1 MVALSQLNRAVEQ
14 RPDRRPVM
22 SDLRESGAIEQDAD
36 VIMFIYR
43 DVVYKPGLPE
53 AKGIAEVIIGKQRNG
68 PIGTIK
74 LTFLGQHTRF
84 ENYQDPGSVLST
96 RTPEA
101 TPRKEGAMAE
111 PHIAQRGP
119 YAVELAPGDYWWC
132 RCGRS
137 RRQPFC
143 DGSHKE
149 TEFKPVKFTMS
160 EAQKV
165 WLCGCKRT
173 NVTALLRRLAQEPAA
188 EPG

>member
-1 MVALSQLNRAVEQ
+1 
-14 RPDRRPVM
+14 M

-43 DVVYKPGLPE
+43 EVVYKPDLPRTS
-53 AKGIAEVIIGKQRNG
+53 AVIAEVIIGKQRNG
-68 PIGTIK
+68 PIGTVK

-84 ENYQDPGSVLST
+84 ENYQDPALVLELGRSCYGRASRSRNAALRRASLLRGT
-96 RTPEA
+96 TG
-101 TPRKEGAMAE
+101 GA
-111 PHIAQRGP
+111 
-119 YAVELAPGDYWWC
+119 

-137 RRQPFC
+137 QRQPFC

-149 TEFKPVKFTMS
+149 TDFTPVKFTMS

-173 NVTALLRRLAQEPAA
+173 KPQPFCDGSHKTLPAEA
-188 EPG
+188 G